1 MAGWPTLLMMSV
13 CTIYAE
19 GAPSLRFLQG
29 WVTMPP
35 TQLLS
40 VLRNQSRMRSRF
52 PPLQSAQRTAHPLCF

>member
-29 WVTMPP
+29 RVTMPP

-52 PPLQSAQRTAHPLCF
+52 PPFAKWAKDGAPTMF